1 VKHALVGGEYNERR
15 EQCFEAARRMG
26 VEALRDVTMAQLEAA
41 EMPDLAKRRA
51 RHVVGENERVFQAIE
66 ALNSGDGELLGTLMT
81 ASHRS
86 SMNNFENSTPELDLL
101 VDLAIKQKGC
111 LGARLSG
118 GGFGGAIVALVEMQD
133 ADSVLFEVKKSYEA
147 QTHHEASGYLCRA
160 GDGALPPDGS
170 GA

>member
-1 VKHALVGGEYNERR
+1 
-15 EQCFEAARRMG
+15 MG

-66 ALNSGDGELLGTLMT
+66 ALNSGDGALLGTLMT

-86 SMNNFENSTPELDLL
+86 SMDNFENSTLELDLL

-133 ADSVLFEVKKSYEA
+133 ADSVLFEVKKAYES
-147 QTHHEASGYLCRA
+147 QTHHEAAGYLCRA

>member
-1 VKHALVGGEYNERR
+1 
-15 EQCFEAARRMG
+15 M
-26 VEALRDVTMAQLEAA
+26 D
-41 EMPDLAKRRA
+41 
-51 RHVVGENERVFQAIE
+51 
-66 ALNSGDGELLGTLMT
+66 
-81 ASHRS
+81 
-86 SMNNFENSTPELDLL
+86 NFENSTPELDLL

-133 ADSVLFEVKKSYEA
+133 ADSVLFEVKKAYES
-147 QTHHEASGYLCRA
+147 QTHHEAAGYLCRA